1 MKTAINV
8 YCLLYGFMTEFVF
21 GIASIVAAA
30 YIFAKAIV
38 G

>member
-1 MKTAINV
+1 MKTATNI
-8 YCLLYGFMTEFVF
+8 YCILYGFMTEFVF
-21 GIASIVAAA
+21 GIASVIAAA